1 MLFRN
6 TDRNTKRITFLE
18 KRKWPPLGKN
28 NWGGWVGGRGLL
40 FFYKKP
46 WELFNS
52 LDYTHI
58 QL

>member
-28 NWGGWVGGRGLL
+28 NWGGWGGG
-40 FFYKKP
+40 
-46 WELFNS
+46 
-52 LDYTHI
+52 
-58 QL
+58 